1 MRLGQKNNKTFI
13 ILCVLLFLAG
23 FAIGVLIHENN
34 KGSLNKFDIYVH
46 DEKIESGNYLE
57 RFSKNEQFRLR
68 EKYILI
74 DEEGY
79 KNDFFNKYLKDI
91 VKNEIGKI
99 DESVNKECYITYLT
113 LHFNKDAAYTLPI
126 KVRQK

>member
-1 MRLGQKNNKTFI
+1 MMK
-13 ILCVLLFLAG
+13 
-23 FAIGVLIHENN
+23 
-34 KGSLNKFDIYVH
+34 
-46 DEKIESGNYLE
+46 KIESGNYLE
-57 RFSKNEQFRLR
+57 RFSKNEQFRLSD
-68 EKYILI
+68 KYILI
-74 DEEGY
+74 DEAGY
-79 KNDFFNKYLKDI
+79 KNDFFNKYLEDI